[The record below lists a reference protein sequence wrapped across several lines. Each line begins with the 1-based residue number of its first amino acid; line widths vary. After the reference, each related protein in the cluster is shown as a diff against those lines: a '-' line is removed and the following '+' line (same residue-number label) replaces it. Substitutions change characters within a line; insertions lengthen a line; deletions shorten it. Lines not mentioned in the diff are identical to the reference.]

1 MRTLICI
8 AGLLALG
15 LCTVHADEI
24 IWRFDTDGDFEGWTP
39 GNFASVEVTGGMLR
53 GVTEYDCMLAS
64 PVLDIQAEAFP
75 VIEFRVSSTI
85 TGSGEIFFRHEDTG
99 FTDAV
104 KSRHTVYAT
113 DQPRVYRVRMD
124 AVPEWTGVIHQIRL
138 DILNSAGAE
147 IALDYVRFTSG
158 DPGVVPN
165 AGFEDDFDGDGM
177 PDGWT
182 ADAADAAWSA
192 DHCAQG
198 DRSLMVATVPNRPL
212 ATVSVRVPIDR
223 TGSYA
228 FDATVAHQ
236 EGGTRELAAD
246 LAFFDVFGQAL
257 EGRSVTVTQTRV
269 DNQGR
274 THLTGELEVP
284 APAAEAEL
292 TLRARGGRFSLW
304 WDDVRMHH
312 LTDLEPGWERP
323 MESWQALW
331 IWAEATAGQDEATA
345 CFRRSFDLPVDP
357 GTLTGAVAQVTADNT
372 YVMWVNGVEVAR
384 DDNAEGWRDAETVDL
399 TETLVQG
406 TNVIAIEARDI
417 TSAEGLLF
425 EAWML
430 WDGGSLAVLSDDS
443 WRAVGQAPEGW
454 SDPDFDDAG
463 WPAAQVIA
471 PGGALPWGQ
480 VPYTYAGPREQIT
493 LISVQAPAQIVA
505 GEDLSVSAVIDRLPR
520 TAQTAPL
527 RLALMRD
534 GGEIMAWTY
543 PVATTT
549 SPIPAGEQDGDEHV
563 RLGPITV
570 RTSRFLQSG
579 TYQIALGFPHTQYT
593 DDEGATVPVREVRSL
608 EVRAPGMTES
618 RREIEVR
625 RYHGTPTLFIDGQ
638 PDPFMHYVELRV
650 GAGRI
655 TNMANAGVHIYFLDA
670 EDIGWTGPGTYNYSA
685 WDAKI
690 LQLLNLDPDA
700 LVIPQFTLEGRHQ
713 QWWLPNHPEELT
725 QTESG
730 STDVGLY
737 QAAAPVISLASQ
749 VWREEAGEA
758 VRRFVGHCRSM
769 PYATRVIGY
778 LVASGVSWEWQHWGS
793 VGPFEPTD
801 YSAPMQS
808 EFRAW
813 LRREYADDVEALQA
827 AWQQPQV
834 TFEDARIPSVAQRDS
849 ADHMLFRDPRTSRYV
864 IDFYRFFQDVMAD
877 GILHYFGIVKEASN
891 GQALAGTYYGYV
903 ITMLGGARRAG
914 DSGHMAL
921 SRVINSDLCDFLLS
935 PFDYSLRSVGEPTTI
950 MSATGSVLAH
960 GKLWAM
966 EADLRTHVVT
976 DPRQRAHGAPE
987 HLTGTIS
994 QLRRAFATSATKGLA
1009 VRWYDFSNGWIADD
1023 PRQGQ
1028 VIGQLREIADQW
1040 IEWDRSPDPE
1050 GIAVVV
1056 DEGTPAA
1063 YLSHEIEAMQ
1073 WLVYRQKATFERV
1086 GAPWRVY
1093 LLDDVV
1099 AGLVPRHRAYFFL
1112 NCFHMTDEER
1122 AYIRDELQSD
1132 GRTLVW
1138 FYAPGYI
1145 AGDLD
1150 VARISEL
1157 TGMDFREIDEM
1168 RPWIIEP
1175 DAAHPWLADIPAGE
1189 NRQPGIDI
1197 GPVFAPE
1204 REGIEVL
1211 GTWQGTDL
1219 PGLAVRRFDE
1229 WTSVWSA
1236 GPLLS
1241 PTLVKR
1247 ICRDAGVRVRVDGV
1261 EPSYVSRNLIA
1272 LHAAVTRT
1280 ETLRFEEPTRVIDLL
1295 SGEILAAGATE
1306 LEVEVPG
1313 PGTRLLRTYPAY

>member
-1 MRTLICI
+1 MRTLTCI
-8 AGLLALG
+8 AALLALG
-15 LCTVHADEI
+15 LCTVHADEM
-24 IWRFDTDGDFEGWTP
+24 IWRFDTDGEFEGWMP
-39 GNFASVEVTGGMLR
+39 SNFASVAVAGGMLR

-64 PVLDIQAEAFP
+64 PVLDIPAEEFP

-85 TGSGEIFFRHEDTG
+85 TGSGEVFFRHEDAG
-99 FTDAV
+99 FADAV

-113 DQPRVYRVRMD
+113 DEPRVYRVRMD
-124 AVPEWTGVIHQIRL
+124 AVPEWSGIIHQIRL
-138 DILNSAGAE
+138 DVLNPAGAE

-158 DPGVVPN
+158 DPGIVPN
-165 AGFEDDFDGDGM
+165 AGFEDDFDGNGM

-182 ADAADAAWSA
+182 ADAAEVAWSA
-192 DHCAQG
+192 DYAVQG
-198 DRSLMVATVPNRPL
+198 DRTLMVATVPNRPL

-223 TGSYA
+223 TGVYA

-236 EGGTRELAAD
+236 EGGTRDLAAD
-246 LAFFDVFGQAL
+246 LAFFGVFGDPL
-257 EGRSVTVTQTRV
+257 EGQSMTVTQTRV
-269 DNQGR
+269 DDQGR
-274 THLTGELEVP
+274 THLTGEIE
-284 APAAEAEL
+284 APALAASAEL

-312 LTDLEPGWERP
+312 LADLAAAWERP
-323 MESWQALW
+323 LESWQASW
-331 IWAEATAGQDEATA
+331 IWTGATAGQDEIAA
-345 CFRRSFDLPVDP
+345 YFRRSFELPVDP
-357 GTLTGAVAQVTADNT
+357 QTLTGAVAQVTADNT
-372 YVMWVNGVEVAR
+372 YVMWLNGVEISR
-384 DDNAEGWRDAETVDL
+384 DDNPEGWRDAETVDL
-399 TETLVQG
+399 SEALVQG

-417 TSAEGLLF
+417 ASAEGLLC

-430 WDGGSLAVLSDDS
+430 WDDGSLAVLSDDS
-443 WRAVGQAPEGW
+443 WKAVGEAPDGW

-463 WPAAQVIA
+463 WPAAKIIA
-471 PGGALPWGQ
+471 AGGALPWGQ
-480 VPYTYAGPREQIT
+480 VPYTYAGPREQVQ
-493 LISVQAPAQIVA
+493 LIAADAPAQIVA
-505 GEDLSVSAVIDRLPR
+505 GENFTVSAVIAKLPE
-520 TAQTAPL
+520 TADTAPL
-527 RLALMRD
+527 RLSLRRSDAEM
-534 GGEIMAWTY
+534 MAWTY

-549 SPIPAGEQDGDEHV
+549 TEVEDGV
-563 RLGPITV
+563 QLGPITV
-570 RTSRFLQSG
+570 RTSRFLQPGS
-579 TYQIALGFPHTQYT
+579 YQIALGFPHTQYM
-593 DDEGATVPVREVRSL
+593 DEAGEAVSSLQVRAL
-608 EVRAPGMTES
+608 EVRAPGMAE
-618 RREIEVR
+618 RRRAIAVR
-625 RYHGTPTLFIDGQ
+625 DYHGAPTLFIDGQ
-638 PDPFMHYVELRV
+638 PDPFMHYVELDV
-650 GAGRI
+650 GAQRI
-655 TNMANAGVHIYFLDA
+655 TNMANAGVHIYFLNA
-670 EDIGWTGPGTYNYSA
+670 EGIGWTGPDSYDYSE

-690 LQLLNLDPDA
+690 LRLLNLDPDA
-700 LVIPQFTLEGRHQ
+700 LVIPQFTLEGRYQ
-713 QWWLPNHPEELT
+713 QWWLPDHPEELT
-725 QTESG
+725 QVESG
-730 STDVGLY
+730 STQVGLY
-737 QAAAPVISLASQ
+737 NAAGQVISLASQ
-749 VWREEAGEA
+749 VWRQEAGEA
-758 VRRFVGHCRSM
+758 TRRFVGHCGSM

-801 YSAPMQS
+801 YSAPMQN
-808 EFRAW
+808 EFRKW
-813 LRREYADDVEALQA
+813 LRREYADDVEALRA
-827 AWQQPQV
+827 AWRQPEV
-834 TFEDARIPSVAQRDS
+834 TFEDAQIPSVAQRDS

-921 SRVINSDLCDFLLS
+921 SRVLESDLCDFLLS

-960 GKLWAM
+960 GTLWAM
-966 EADLRTHVVT
+966 EADLRTHLVT
-976 DPRQRAHGAPE
+976 DPVQRAHGAPE
-987 HLTGTIS
+987 HLVGTVS
-994 QLRRAFATSATKGLA
+994 QLRRAFATSATKGLS
-1009 VRWYDFSNGWIADD
+1009 VRWYDFSHGWIADD

-1028 VIGQLREIADQW
+1028 IIGQLHEISDRW
-1040 IEWDRSPDPE
+1040 VEWDRSPDPE

-1063 YLSHEIEAMQ
+1063 YLSHGIEAMY

-1093 LLDDVV
+1093 LIDDIV
-1099 AGLVPRHRAYFFL
+1099 AGRVPKHRAYFFL

-1138 FYAPGYI
+1138 MYAPGYV
-1145 AGDLD
+1145 ADDLD

-1157 TGMDFREIDEM
+1157 TGMDFREIEEM
-1168 RPWIIEP
+1168 RPWTIDP
-1175 DAAHPWLADIPAGE
+1175 DTTQPWLADLPAGE
-1189 NRQPGIDI
+1189 YQQPNIDI
-1197 GPVFAPE
+1197 GPVFAPDPDD
-1204 REGIEVL
+1204 IEVL
-1211 GTWQGTDL
+1211 GTWQGSDL
-1219 PGLAVRRFDE
+1219 PGLAVRRFGD

-1247 ICRDAGVRVRVDGV
+1247 ICRGAGVRVRVDGV
-1261 EPSYVSRNLIA
+1261 EPSFVSRNLIG
-1272 LHAAVTRT
+1272 LHSAVART

-1295 SGEILAAGATE
+1295 SGEILAAACTE